1 MIDEMIEK
9 LKVQQ
14 ADEVKKHD
22 WCKSEFQENT
32 METMKKEDLKKDQTV
47 QIEDLTSAIK
57 TLTDEIE
64 AAKGQIAQMQID
76 LQRAGETRVKE
87 NADFQ
92 KTVGDQV
99 ATQEIL
105 AKALDKLATFY
116 DLMQV
121 GHKGRSKQTPPGP
134 EIEYKKSAGASGVMS
149 MIEKLI
155 YDAKELEAESKKSE
169 QEAQAQYETFLA
181 DTNASTKELQEAVVT
196 KSDNKAKAEKELVET
211 EEALA
216 NTMTDLENLAKYKAG
231 LHEDCDYLLKNF
243 GIRQEARGAEIE
255 ALQQAK
261 QILSGAA

>member
-1 MIDEMIEK
+1 MIEK

-105 AKALDKLATFY
+105 ATALDKLANFY
-116 DLMQV
+116 DKLFLVQV
-121 GHKGRSKQTPPGP
+121 ERHGHKKTVQSGGHHKQAPPVP
-134 EIEYKKSAGASGVMS
+134 QMEYK
-149 MIEKLI
+149 
-155 YDAKELEAESKKSE
+155 
-169 QEAQAQYETFLA
+169 
-181 DTNASTKELQEAVVT
+181 
-196 KSDNKAKAEKELVET
+196 
-211 EEALA
+211 
-216 NTMTDLENLAKYKAG
+216 
-231 LHEDCDYLLKNF
+231 
-243 GIRQEARGAEIE
+243 
-255 ALQQAK
+255 
-261 QILSGAA
+261 